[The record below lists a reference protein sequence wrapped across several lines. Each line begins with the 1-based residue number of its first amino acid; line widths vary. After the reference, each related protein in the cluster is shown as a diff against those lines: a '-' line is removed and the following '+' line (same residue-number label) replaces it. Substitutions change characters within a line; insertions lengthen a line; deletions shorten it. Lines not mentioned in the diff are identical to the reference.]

1 MVAEPGS
8 GREAFPELA
17 RVLVV
22 DDDPASRITLQTVLT
37 AGGYHV
43 DGAATAAE
51 AVSKMQDHEY
61 ELVLSDLQMESPE
74 AGLRVIAHAHLMN
87 YQPATALIT
96 IFWQKDAN
104 QESQSATGQ
113 LLVATED
120 IPELLTRVAHLISE
134 RATRIIERELR
145 HNCRN
150 N

>member
-1 MVAEPGS
+1 MVAESGS

-22 DDDPASRITLQTVLT
+22 DDDPASRITLQTLLT

-51 AVSKMQDHEY
+51 AVCKMQVHEY

-96 IFWQKDAN
+96 TSWQNDAHREN
-104 QESQSATGQ
+104 ESASGR

-120 IPELLTRVAHLISE
+120 IPELLTHVAHLISE
-134 RATRIIERELR
+134 RATRLVERELR
-145 HNCRN
+145 H
-150 N
+150 

>member
-8 GREAFPELA
+8 GREVFPELA

-51 AVSKMQDHEY
+51 AVCKMQDHEY

-87 YQPATALIT
+87 YEPATALIT
-96 IFWQKDAN
+96 ASWQKDAH
-104 QESQSATGQ
+104 QENSSASGRF
-113 LLVATED
+113 LVATED

-134 RATRIIERELR
+134 RATRLVERELR
-145 HNCRN
+145 HICRFN
-150 N
+150 

>member
-1 MVAEPGS
+1 MVAESGS

-22 DDDPASRITLQTVLT
+22 DDDPASRITLQTLLT

-51 AVSKMQDHEY
+51 AVCKMQVHEY

-96 IFWQKDAN
+96 TSWQNDAHREN
-104 QESQSATGQ
+104 ESASGR

-120 IPELLTRVAHLISE
+120 IPELLTHVAHLISE
-134 RATRIIERELR
+134 RATRLVERELR
-145 HNCRN
+145 HICRN